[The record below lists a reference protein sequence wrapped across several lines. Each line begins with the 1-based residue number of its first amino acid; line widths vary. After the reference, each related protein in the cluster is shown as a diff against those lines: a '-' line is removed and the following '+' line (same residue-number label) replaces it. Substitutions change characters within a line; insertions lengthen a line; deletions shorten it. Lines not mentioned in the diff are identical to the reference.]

1 MLKIFL
7 EFLDNPN
14 ITPRFMDGINEVWLN
29 KVKWKK
35 MNVLLVEHLLNKNEQ
50 MKNMGAWKTFF
61 F

>member
-35 MNVLLVEHLLNKNEQ
+35 NECFACRAFV
-50 MKNMGAWKTFF
+50 K
-61 F
+61 